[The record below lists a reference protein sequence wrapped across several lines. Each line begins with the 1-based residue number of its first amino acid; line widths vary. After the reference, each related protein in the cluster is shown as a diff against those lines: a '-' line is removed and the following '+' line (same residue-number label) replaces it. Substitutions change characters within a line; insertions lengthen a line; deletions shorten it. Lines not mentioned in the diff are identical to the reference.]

1 MDPLAKNILF
11 VVLFTLI
18 GGLFS
23 ASEMALVS
31 LRETQVEEMAARR
44 PSGRTVKR
52 LTEDSNRFLSAVQ
65 VGVTVTGFFSAS
77 FGASEIAPIVAPVLR
92 EWGVSSSGAS
102 TLAFVL
108 VTIAIAYLSIV
119 FGELVPKRIALQS
132 AEAIAGLVARPL
144 AAITALLR
152 PVVWFLG
159 VSTNVVLRLFGRN
172 PEAQK
177 DTMGLAELRAFV
189 AGQEEIGDDEREMV
203 VDMLSVGDRTVEQIM
218 TPRTEVEFLSADTPV
233 EEAQLEVSRLEH
245 SRYPVRQGSS
255 DDDVLGFIHIR
266 DLIRPAPHVRR
277 VGDLVRDILL
287 FPTGK
292 PVMDALAEM
301 RAKHAHLAVVVDEY
315 GGTDGIIT
323 LEDVVEEFVGEI
335 RDEYDRETPVA
346 IKRGDS
352 RDVDGLAGRAEVVK
366 ILGDELPEGPF
377 DTIGGFVVNELGRM
391 PEVGDEVRWGRRVLR
406 VRSLEGRRIS
416 WLRVTEEEEEP
427 DGVQAEDG

>member
-177 DTMGLAELRAFV
+177 DTMGLAEPRAFV
-189 AGQEEIGDDEREMV
+189 AGQEEIGDDERE
-203 VDMLSVGDRTVEQIM
+203 TVEQIM

-301 RAKHAHLAVVVDEY
+301 RAKPAHLAVVVDEY

-352 RDVDGLAGRAEVVK
+352 RDVDGLASRAEVVK
-366 ILGDELPEGPF
+366 VLGDELPEGPF

>member
-1 MDPLAKNILF
+1 
-11 VVLFTLI
+11 
-18 GGLFS
+18 
-23 ASEMALVS
+23 
-31 LRETQVEEMAARR
+31 MAA
-44 PSGRTVKR
+44 
-52 LTEDSNRFLSAVQ
+52 Q
-65 VGVTVTGFFSAS
+65 
-77 FGASEIAPIVAPVLR
+77 
-92 EWGVSSSGAS
+92 
-102 TLAFVL
+102 
-108 VTIAIAYLSIV
+108 
-119 FGELVPKRIALQS
+119 
-132 AEAIAGLVARPL
+132 
-144 AAITALLR
+144 
-152 PVVWFLG
+152 
-159 VSTNVVLRLFGRN
+159 
-172 PEAQK
+172 
-177 DTMGLAELRAFV
+177 
-189 AGQEEIGDDEREMV
+189 
-203 VDMLSVGDRTVEQIM
+203 
-218 TPRTEVEFLSADTPV
+218 
-233 EEAQLEVSRLEH
+233 
-245 SRYPVRQGSS
+245 
-255 DDDVLGFIHIR
+255 VLGQGVHG
-266 DLIRPAPHVRR
+266 

-352 RDVDGLAGRAEVVK
+352 RDVDGLASRAEVVK
-366 ILGDELPEGPF
+366 VLGDELPEGPF